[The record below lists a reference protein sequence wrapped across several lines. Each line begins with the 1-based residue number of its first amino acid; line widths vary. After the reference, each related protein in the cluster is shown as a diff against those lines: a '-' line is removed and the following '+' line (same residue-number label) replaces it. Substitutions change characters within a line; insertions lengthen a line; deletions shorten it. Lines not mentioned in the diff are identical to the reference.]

1 MRYHTGCLYK
11 KIANG
16 AVGHCLG
23 AKGINLLMST
33 LQNRLVD
40 HGYVTTRVLAPSQDL
55 KAVSSGW
62 LLFPVLYDM
71 CV

>member
-11 KIANG
+11 KSPTG
-16 AVGHCLG
+16 RSGTVWG

-40 HGYVTTRVLAPSQDL
+40 HG
-55 KAVSSGW
+55 
-62 LLFPVLYDM
+62 
-71 CV
+71 

>member
-11 KIANG
+11 NRQRGGRA
-16 AVGHCLG
+16 LPG

-62 LLFPVLYDM
+62 LLFPVLCDM

>member
-1 MRYHTGCLYK
+1 
-11 KIANG
+11 
-16 AVGHCLG
+16 
-23 AKGINLLMST
+23 MST

-62 LLFPVLYDM
+62 LLFPVLCDM